1 MKNNSGMQTKQIIPI
16 NKVVNDVYKNHVAN
30 KQINDVVAKVHTN
43 SSLTIEQV
51 EQIIVLYIY
60 GVSNNNI
67 MKWFDIT
74 LSIVQSATTRKC
86 YRKLDLSFQISKQ
99 KRLGKM
105 VFTYDK
111 DLVEKYFN
119 SLPDELKYLSNGVM
133 IEDRLVI
140 KTKILK
146 SEIIL

>member
-1 MKNNSGMQTKQIIPI
+1 MKNNSGMQTENLLPL
-16 NKVVNDVYKNHVAN
+16 NKVVYDVYKNHVAN
-30 KQINDVVAKVHTN
+30 KQINDINDTYKEN
-43 SSLTIEQV
+43 SQLTKEQV
-51 EQIIVLYIY
+51 EQIIVLWIY
-60 GVSNNNI
+60 GATNN
-67 MKWFDIT
+67 T
-74 LSIVQSATTRKC
+74 LMFGLNLERGVVQTTRTRMC

-119 SLPDELKYLSNGVM
+119 SLPDELKQLSKGVM